1 MWVEAW
7 ISSCGCAPS
16 WHVLDPSAH
25 PQSSGPFRT
34 GPISV
39 SSIANYKTL
48 PFSDHNVEC
57 VAGEVNYSRYIFRV
71 AEVSVLTD
79 CWKFSLVRIE
89 DRSDLSR
96 VVTMDGSRKPL
107 DVTDTYKLHVERAT
121 KQKDAILFETFSEKS
136 LLEIGSVLKFGIRV
150 KNVSDFSHKF
160 EGLVSVDSILY
171 TLKKLSHI
179 TDFHFSG
186 SLGPHK
192 SQEFNF
198 LLKYHEYS
206 SHLHHQNFLRLLYQ
220 AETIECFPNQILLT
234 SLYLRVKS
242 VTISIEAPTQL
253 QLNALYRF
261 KIVFRNPIPSFL
273 THVTIHLNG
282 SWLMDRPQ
290 EFKLTRAVKPGEEIS
305 IIAKLHPNC
314 VGNHLLYATLT
325 CVELS
330 NVYATQSV
338 QVIKP

>member
-1 MWVEAW
+1 M
-7 ISSCGCAPS
+7 
-16 WHVLDPSAH
+16 
-25 PQSSGPFRT
+25 
-34 GPISV
+34 

-96 VVTMDGSRKPL
+96 VVTMDDSRKPL
-107 DVTDTYKLHVERAT
+107 DVTDTYKLNTEKAT
-121 KQKDAILFETFSEKS
+121 KQTDAILFETFSEKS

-186 SLGPHK
+186 SVGPHK

-206 SHLHHQNFLRLLYQ
+206 SHLQQQNFIRLLYQ
-220 AETIECFPNQILLT
+220 AETVECFPNQILLT
-234 SLYLRVKS
+234 NLYLRVKAA
-242 VTISIEAPTQL
+242 VISFEAPSQL
-253 QLNALYRF
+253 RLNALYRI
-261 KIVFRNPIPSFL
+261 KISFLNPIPSFL

-282 SWLMDRPQ
+282 HWLMDRPQ
-290 EFKLTRAVKPGEEIS
+290 EFKLTRAIKPEEEVS
-305 IIAKLHPNC
+305 MIAKLHPNC
-314 VGNHLLYATLT
+314 VGNHLLFATLT
-325 CVELS
+325 STELS
-330 NVYATQSV
+330 NVYATHSV
-338 QVIKP
+338 QVIQP

>member
-1 MWVEAW
+1 M
-7 ISSCGCAPS
+7 
-16 WHVLDPSAH
+16 
-25 PQSSGPFRT
+25 
-34 GPISV
+34 

-71 AEVSVLTD
+71 SEVSVLTD

-89 DRSDLSR
+89 DRSDLPR
-96 VVTMDGSRKPL
+96 VVTMDDRCKLL
-107 DVTDTYKLHVERAT
+107 DVTDTYKLDIERAT
-121 KQKDAILFETFSEKS
+121 KQKDTILFETFSEKR

-150 KNVSDFSHKF
+150 KNLCDFSHKF

-192 SQEFNF
+192 SEEFNF
-198 LLKYHEYS
+198 LLKHHEYS
-206 SHLHHQNFLRLLYQ
+206 SHLQHQHFIRLLYQ
-220 AETIECFPNQILLT
+220 AETVECFPNQIFLT
-234 SLYLRVKS
+234 SLYLRVKAA
-242 VTISIEAPTQL
+242 VISIEAPTQL
-253 QLNALYRF
+253 QFNALYRF
-261 KIVFRNPIPSFL
+261 KIAFRNPIPSFL

-282 SWLMDRPQ
+282 NWLMDRPQ
-290 EFKLTRAVKPGEEIS
+290 EFKLTRAVRPDEEVS
-305 IIAKLHPNC
+305 LIAKLHPNC

-325 CVELS
+325 SVELS
-330 NVYATQSV
+330 NVYATQPV